1 MKQQKVDRKSLFIT
15 SKIAP
20 SEQGYEE
27 AKEACAKI
35 LARLGIDYLDLLIIH
50 WPGVSKYEV
59 NSPKNKEIRR

>member
-1 MKQQKVDRKSLFIT
+1 MKIDRKHIYIT

-20 SEQGYEE
+20 GEQGYDE

-35 LARLGIDYLDLLIIH
+35 INRLGIEYLDLLIIH

-59 NSPKNKEIRR
+59 TSPKNR